1 MFVSRDR
8 PLCGARPVC
17 SFWVFIV
24 PCFGSVLALVAGFLW
39 HLTSLLTDDRGR
51 MLAVV
56 LLSFDLQGVSDF
68 NSGFLAD
75 PRRRGA

>member
-1 MFVSRDR
+1 MFVFQDR
-8 PLCGARPVC
+8 PLYGARPVY

-24 PCFGSVLALVAGFLW
+24 PCFGSVLALVDGFLW

-75 PRRRGA
+75 RRRRGA